1 MAIPHSVVAAGWIPF
16 VVVLLVSNL
25 PNIFQYAE
33 IFSTHHR
40 FTVVN
45 LRDNNSLKVPIHL
58 SRIQKINSHNAKPS
72 WFQLTLLFSFIYVR
86 YFQSKYDSEVCST
99 IASILGVAV
108 ALLMTA
114 LVPVDIFLV
123 SIMKDSN
130 GEFKVSLVEL
140 MLYVT

>member
-16 VVVLLVSNL
+16 VVVLLVSKWTSV
-25 PNIFQYAE
+25 FQYVE
-33 IFSTHHR
+33 IFSTHHK
-40 FTVVN
+40 FTVPN
-45 LRDNNSLKVPIHL
+45 LSDNNSLKVPNLL
-58 SRIQKINSHNAKPS
+58 SWSQKINSHNAKSS

-108 ALLMTA
+108 ALLTTA

-140 MLYVT
+140 MLYAT